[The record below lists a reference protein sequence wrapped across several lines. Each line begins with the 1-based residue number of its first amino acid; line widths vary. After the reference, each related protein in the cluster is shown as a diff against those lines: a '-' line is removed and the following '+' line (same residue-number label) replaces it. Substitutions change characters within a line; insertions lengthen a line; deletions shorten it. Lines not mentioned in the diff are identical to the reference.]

1 MKRNFIIANDCPNKE
16 IILNNVEKI
25 NDFIS
30 KFKKY
35 YSKYDKR
42 LLTTKKKVV
51 VNLKRGIVNVSIDF
65 NKKHYGQCFR
75 FYEDIVINY

>member
-35 YSKYDKR
+35 YSKYDIR
-42 LLTTKKKVV
+42 LLTTKKKVI

-65 NKKHYGQCFR
+65 NKKHYGQCFG